1 MGRLNEA
8 VLELSPQRAREREK
22 EREKKKRDFVLILM
36 CIIYIY
42 RCIYALYLHVRM
54 WVPNL
59 HQVGTEGCRT
69 AGQIV
74 GIDG

>member
-1 MGRLNEA
+1 MQTDGACARQKKWQRLEIYPNPLLFFGT
-8 VLELSPQRAREREK
+8 VELPSQY
-22 EREKKKRDFVLILM
+22 
-36 CIIYIY
+36 IYIY